1 MSQIEYASSKFKSIY
16 GERRVMRKKG
26 ECRDGSDAGLRG
38 LKKGDFLKVRRHVYK
53 VLKLKNSLQEN
64 CTVALC
70 ECVSHPDLIGIYTME
85 HGNRHSVYIASP
97 NSVWVKNTNG
107 KPIFAKKLG
116 IHNRWKFI
124 EAL

>member
-1 MSQIEYASSKFKSIY
+1 M
-16 GERRVMRKKG
+16 
-26 ECRDGSDAGLRG
+26 
-38 LKKGDFLKVRRHVYK
+38 YK
-53 VLKLKNSLQEN
+53 VLKIESSFKEN

-70 ECVSHPDLIGIYTME
+70 ECVSHPDLIGIYTMQF
-85 HGNRHSVYIASP
+85 GNAHQIYIANEST
-97 NSVWVKNTNG
+97 VWTEKNK